1 MSCVVTRVAGGAYVL
16 READKP
22 IFSLLPI
29 DIINLLLIRLH
40 VDYLGVLQELRNLFA
55 DVAKSLN
62 VEYLYLR
69 Q

>member
-1 MSCVVTRVAGGAYVL
+1 MTRVAGGAYVL

-22 IFSLLPI
+22 IFSLLFI
-29 DIINLLLIRLH
+29 DIISLLLIRRH
-40 VDYLGVLQELRNLFA
+40 VDLLGVLQELGNLFA